1 MDQSFIKILATHES
15 GNPTLQ
21 LLLEL
26 DITSK
31 TKKEDG
37 QKSILSTLLPDDISE
52 EKSESSIFI
61 NGLMYDPV
69 GSRLLETIVTFV
81 PGKTFKQIYRAHFK
95 DRIAGLARNE
105 IASYVVSKVLA
116 RLSREDLEE
125 AVTAILPQITGLI
138 ERNRTVIVK
147 ILIERCHARGAPT
160 AQLTEAISAA
170 YGSDPSDLIL
180 KLACISDLPA
190 LTATVLPPPAKQEEE
205 GTVVLPPQIPKPAP
219 AQLHGSLLSQS
230 MLAIPGAPTDLIQA
244 SILAQSP
251 ATLHTLSL
259 FTPTSHILQAALLP
273 TPSNLT
279 FRRKLIATLLTPST
293 PAPEPILSLANSN
306 IGTHILDSLLLSA
319 PTLFMFVERIGSTL
333 LADENNLR
341 NSFTGRIVW
350 RNWSMDL
357 YKRRPSEWVS
367 VLKTTTA
374 APVPVTAA
382 TPTTS
387 EPKAEFSTAPISAAE
402 ARKTK
407 LARKKM
413 KTQPQTV
420 SKPADE
426 GKSAI
431 QLARERFAEKK
442 AMQERMKN
450 SKGTGANGIAA

>member
-31 TKKEDG
+31 TKKEEG
-37 QKSILSTLLPDDISE
+37 QKSILTTLLPDDISD

-61 NGLMYDPV
+61 NGLMYDAV

-105 IASYVVSKVLA
+105 IASYVVAKVLS

-125 AVTAILPQITGLI
+125 AVTAILPQILGLI

-160 AQLTEAISAA
+160 TQLTDAISTAF
-170 YGSDPSDLIL
+170 GSEPNELIL
-180 KLACISDLPA
+180 KMACVSDLPA
-190 LTATVLPPPAKQEEE
+190 LTATVLPPPSKQEED
-205 GTVVLPPQIPKPAP
+205 GTTAPLPQIPRPAP
-219 AQLHGSLLSQS
+219 AQLHGSLLAQS
-230 MLAIPGAPTDLIQA
+230 MLAIPGPPSALIQT
-244 SILAQSP
+244 SLLAQNP

-273 TPSNLT
+273 TPNNLT
-279 FRRKLIATLLTPST
+279 CRRKLIATLLTPSL
-293 PAPEPILSLANSN
+293 PAPEPILALANSN

-319 PTLFMFVERIGSTL
+319 PTLFMFAERIGAAL
-333 LADENNLR
+333 LSAETTLR

-367 VLKTTTA
+367 TLKTPATPS
-374 APVPVTAA
+374 APVTSE
-382 TPTTS
+382 TPSTM

-413 KTQPQTV
+413 KAQPQTV

-442 AMQERMKN
+442 AMQERMKS